1 METLWSACDL
11 VQCLTLTTRPDR
23 RRAAADQFAAVG
35 LGERVVFLEQTPD
48 EEDGKRGCF
57 HAHQQAAREA
67 MRLGARRALIFEDD
81 VEFLPQLTPQTATR
95 AARFLRRDA
104 DASCAW
110 DIFFLG
116 HFPRKMALTADADIV
131 RVRSMDAHAYV
142 LSPEGAR
149 ALSSLTYA
157 GDQIDVHFHY
167 HCERAFALYPM
178 LAVQTPGPS
187 DTEGLVRPSDWNDDK
202 LRRER
207 ELYEACVRRKALA
220 TALGT
225 AAGDVLQLGVLASS
239 AAPKA
244 PIQSSEA
251 TGRSAPEGHAR
262 PDEPAIHGE
271 SGTGAGALTDDTFDW
286 VLDWAQVEPHVS
298 PNALGIAMSSRVVDV
313 GCGYST
319 TPVHLSSIYADVL
332 ALDREQS
339 CVDAMAAKH
348 ERSRGLRWA
357 ACDVCS
363 IDALAQ
369 IMPKG
374 SANLVF
380 DKGTLDCAI
389 VEDDA
394 ARLLACVDW
403 MLADQAVYAVVSF
416 RKPELLLPLLS
427 CSAIGWKV
435 SHEYIRIPGRSEP
448 ASCCIVRKNRPGAVC
463 EAVTSDAVNALLC
476 HTQEVLDRWYTQE
489 NPLLTPGR
497 EEELRTIWARTVSEQ
512 EARDEARSDALPID
526 VAYRIMLTP
535 RERTEITFEEFTCDV
550 LPFLS
555 NNKDAHVSSIKL
567 DEALAYLKEE
577 Q

>member
-1 METLWSACDL
+1 
-11 VQCLTLTTRPDR
+11 
-23 RRAAADQFAAVG
+23 
-35 LGERVVFLEQTPD
+35 
-48 EEDGKRGCF
+48 
-57 HAHQQAAREA
+57 

-363 IDALAQ
+363 IDDLAQ

-374 SANLVF
+374 PPTWCST
-380 DKGTLDCAI
+380 K
-389 VEDDA
+389 
-394 ARLLACVDW
+394 ARLTVPSWRMMPRDCLHAWTGCW
-403 MLADQAVYAVVSF
+403 QIRQCMPSYLSENPNSYF
-416 RKPELLLPLLS
+416 LS
-427 CSAIGWKV
+427 CHAVPSVGGYPMNTSAFPDG
-435 SHEYIRIPGRSEP
+435 
-448 ASCCIVRKNRPGAVC
+448 AS
-463 EAVTSDAVNALLC
+463 
-476 HTQEVLDRWYTQE
+476 QQ
-489 NPLLTPGR
+489 
-497 EEELRTIWARTVSEQ
+497 
-512 EARDEARSDALPID
+512 
-526 VAYRIMLTP
+526 VA
-535 RERTEITFEEFTCDV
+535 
-550 LPFLS
+550 
-555 NNKDAHVSSIKL
+555 A
-567 DEALAYLKEE
+567 
-577 Q
+577 